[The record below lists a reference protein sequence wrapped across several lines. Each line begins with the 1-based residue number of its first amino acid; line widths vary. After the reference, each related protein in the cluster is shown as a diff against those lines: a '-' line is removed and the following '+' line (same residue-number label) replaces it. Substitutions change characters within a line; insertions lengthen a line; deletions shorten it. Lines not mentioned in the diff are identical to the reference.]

1 MKKEIKGFVMGV
13 ITTTLVSTAV
23 FATPAAKSITAFYNG
38 IKIYVDGDKITP
50 KDGNGTIVEPFIY
63 DGTTYLPVRA
73 VSEALGKQVS
83 WDGNSNSVYIG
94 QRLEEIV
101 VETAEDFVKAIG
113 SNRKII
119 LKPGIYNLSTI
130 NQDIELQDGV
140 TWEEVYDG
148 KELNIRNVSNLIIEG
163 SSEGKTEIITEPR
176 YAQIL
181 NFEQVS
187 NITLRNI
194 TAGHT
199 PAEYICDAG
208 VLSFL
213 NSENIKI
220 SGCELYGCGSVGLSL
235 HGVEHLNMINSYIN
249 HCSLRAIDVFDS
261 KDINFKQCRIS
272 DHEAYSNIIFV
283 SYSQDVNFEECE
295 MSNNNN
301 FRWSFMDV
309 VGESNVVIN
318 KCKIF
323 NNSRAKSTDQ
333 EDLLASFFSMTAFR
347 ADSIGTVLV
356 KDTEFKNNVCD
367 YLTDYTEAI
376 AFENCTFSGNVWN
389 E

>member
-1 MKKEIKGFVMGV
+1 MKKEIKGFVVGV

-23 FATPAAKSITAFYNG
+23 FAAPAAKSITAFYNG

-50 KDGNGTIVEPFIY
+50 KDGNGKIVEPFIY

-94 QRLEEIV
+94 QRLEEVV

-113 SNRKII
+113 SNKKIV
-119 LKPGIYNLSTI
+119 LKPGVYNLSNI
-130 NQDIELQDGV
+130 SQDIDLQDGV
-140 TWEEVYDG
+140 TWEDVPDG
-148 KELNIRNVSNLIIEG
+148 KELNINNVSNLIIEG

-181 NFEQVS
+181 DFEQVS

-199 PAEYICDAG
+199 PAEYTCDAG
-208 VLSFL
+208 VLNFL
-213 NSENIKI
+213 NSENINI
-220 SGCELYGCGSVGLSL
+220 SGCELYGCGSVGLSMD
-235 HGVEHLNMINSYIN
+235 GVEHLDMINTYIN
-249 HCSLRAIDVFDS
+249 HCSLRAIEVFDS
-261 KDINFKQCRIS
+261 KDVNFKQSRIS

-283 SYSQDVNFEECE
+283 SYSKDVSFEDCE

-301 FRWSFMDV
+301 FGWSFIDI

-318 KCKIF
+318 KCKVY
-323 NNSRAKSTDQ
+323 NNSQAKNTD
-333 EDLLASFFSMTAFR
+333 EKNPRTNFFSMTAFEVNSVGR
-347 ADSIGTVLV
+347 VLV

-367 YLTDYTEAI
+367 YLTDYNEAVT
-376 AFENCTFSGNVWN
+376 FENCTFSGNVWN